1 MKYAL
6 ILIVL
11 LSSSICFS
19 QALDLS
25 DRDFSLDDVRP
36 LHIGLSMGGSHI
48 VRMMSNRFFL
58 SIGFTKMEAK
68 YYSIFTGLAAMIAV
82 ELIINSSN
90 SGMQREN
97 SLIGMGIYLVSV
109 RF

>member
-1 MKYAL
+1 MKCAL
-6 ILIVL
+6 VLIVL
-11 LSSSICFS
+11 LSSLVCFS
-19 QALDLS
+19 QALELS
-25 DRDFSLDDVRP
+25 DRDFSLDDIRP
-36 LHIGLSMGGSHI
+36 LHIGLLTGGSHL
-48 VRMMSNRFFL
+48 VKMMSNRFFL

-68 YYSIFTGLAAMIAV
+68 YYSIFTGLVVMIAT

-90 SGMQREN
+90 SGTQREN